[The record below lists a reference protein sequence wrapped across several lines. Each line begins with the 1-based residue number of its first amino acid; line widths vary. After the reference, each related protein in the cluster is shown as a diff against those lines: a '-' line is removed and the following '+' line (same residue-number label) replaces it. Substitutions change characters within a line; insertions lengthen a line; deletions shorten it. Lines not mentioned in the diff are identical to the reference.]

1 MTATDH
7 TTYDGFAPPVI
18 EKHTGPLN
26 GAADFLKAQYISR
39 WGIVNTAKQQSVAE
53 HSYNVWVL
61 VSLWG
66 PDVLNP
72 KEMQCAKEY
81 ALTHDLAEIR
91 TGDCPTPFKSPLIKE
106 ALDELEEEIY
116 PQLPITSKVRQLVK
130 FCDTAEAVLFLRLYG
145 LGKHAVDVQDL
156 LAVQMWARLNE
167 TPFTP
172 EQKQRLRD
180 LFNDTFHQI

>member
-1 MTATDH
+1 
-7 TTYDGFAPPVI
+7 
-18 EKHTGPLN
+18 
-26 GAADFLKAQYISR
+26 
-39 WGIVNTAKQQSVAE
+39 
-53 HSYNVWVL
+53 
-61 VSLWG
+61 
-66 PDVLNP
+66 
-72 KEMQCAKEY
+72 MQCAKEY